1 MFDVARVLSRFMP
14 LLMLCVTIEHADA
27 VFDEGTSWQDEV
39 YRVLEEGIAESAF
52 PGAVA
57 AITIDRTTTFFEA
70 GTFTYEES
78 SEPMSV
84 NDTLFDLASLTKVT
98 ATTTATMLLF
108 QRGILAIEDNVA
120 DLFPE
125 AFSAAD
131 ERKSRI
137 EILHLLTHTA
147 GFPPDPTPD
156 DLRSDCL
163 AAAQIERV
171 ANKIDPIDQCYF
183 EAFAR
188 LNIFEPV
195 AKASLSNAFFGFRP
209 DQFATRCAP
218 TWNDTKADFP
228 GECVLPFR
236 ERVLQGEV
244 SDGNAYALGGV
255 AGHAGVFAGV
265 RELVDFLGMILY
277 ASSDS
282 VLGIT
287 KETAHLFTTVWNASQ
302 SSRALGWD
310 TNDYATNTY
319 RGCGNLSS
327 QTFTHTGYTGTQ
339 LCADPA
345 NNVMT
350 VLLTNRVYPRADDES
365 KTKIHTIRMKLNN
378 VVADMLHDREGTGDR
393 AWMRD

>member
-1 MFDVARVLSRFMP
+1 
-14 LLMLCVTIEHADA
+14 
-27 VFDEGTSWQDEV
+27 
-39 YRVLEEGIAESAF
+39 
-52 PGAVA
+52 
-57 AITIDRTTTFFEA
+57 
-70 GTFTYEES
+70 
-78 SEPMSV
+78 MSV

-147 GFPPDPTPD
+147 GFPPDPTPVSFCAPSFGCPETEEPPRNRTLTFSCQSRSYGAIISQNLDRAPGEAFVYSDISMMTLSLVVGYHARKHHLISQD

-183 EAFAR
+183 EAFTR

-195 AKASLSNAFFGFRP
+195 ANASLSNAFFGFRP

-378 VVADMLHDREGTGDR
+378 VVADMLRDREGTGDR
-393 AWMRD
+393 A